1 MASVIEPIRILTWNV
16 ERLPRSRRGAV
27 EARLV
32 TLDYDIA
39 ILTETRIGFV
49 HETDVLAPGDPPEGR
64 FAANERKVAIWSRW
78 GWGRPEPGWDGAGQ
92 GSDAAEPVPDGL
104 PASRFVAG
112 TTHTPGGPL
121 RVVGICVPYRFHR
134 VRHAAPDGERR
145 RVWEEH
151 LGFLEALTP
160 ALRPGATPQVVAG
173 DFNQRVPP
181 VGRLDPVNAVHAREA
196 AMAGHAVLTQDLL
209 GTDHRLLLCHV
220 ASTVPAAEPASV
232 VDRHDEAGHALSD
245 HHGAVVSIQPG
256 GSPAIVSRGRR

>member
-1 MASVIEPIRILTWNV
+1 MAPVIEPIRILTWNL

-27 EARLV
+27 EALLS

-39 ILTETRIGFV
+39 ILTETRIGFG
-49 HETDVLAPGDPPEGR
+49 HENDVLAPAGPPEGR

-78 GWGRPEPGWDGAGQ
+78 GWGDAGR
-92 GSDAAEPVPDGL
+92 GCGKAEPVPDGVS
-104 PASRFVAG
+104 ASRFVAG
-112 TTHTPGGPL
+112 TTHTPAGPI
-121 RVVGICVPYRFHR
+121 RVIGICVPYRFHW
-134 VRHAAPDGERR
+134 VRHAAPDGQRR

-196 AMAGHAVLTQDLL
+196 AMAGHSVLTQDLL

-256 GSPAIVSRGRR
+256 GSPAVVSRGRR